1 MIWIAHILSLDF
13 QVRSCPLAVLL
24 WLDWVLYK
32 LLELL
37 RWSSFNAF
45 HEGDAA
51 LPIMWG
57 ASESYRAL
65 RVVLEHEGRA
75 DVTFRSLMIHHTLLL
90 ADFGLIA
97 GLHWWRNI
105 FHYLIFAFLQ
115 LLWRYHFLCSF
126 VSHIGRC
133 TILVLVEL
141 SLWLATVIVLV
152 KSAATPILIFHL
164 LEGG

>member
-1 MIWIAHILSLDF
+1 MILTFIIIHGWIWIGIRILLENCTKVLLILVIRSQLHQGLVLCESKILQMIWIAHILSLDF

-45 HEGDAA
+45 HEGNAA

-97 GLHWWRNI
+97 SFHWRRNI
-105 FHYLIFAFLQ
+105 FYYLIFAFL
-115 LLWRYHFLCSF
+115 
-126 VSHIGRC
+126 
-133 TILVLVEL
+133 
-141 SLWLATVIVLV
+141 
-152 KSAATPILIFHL
+152 
-164 LEGG
+164 